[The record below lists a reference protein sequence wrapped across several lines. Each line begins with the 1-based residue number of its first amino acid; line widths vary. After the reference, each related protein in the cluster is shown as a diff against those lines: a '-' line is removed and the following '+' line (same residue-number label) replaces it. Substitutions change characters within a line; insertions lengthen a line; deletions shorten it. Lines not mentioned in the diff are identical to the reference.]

1 MYQGQKS
8 MLVDEMK
15 GNKMSP
21 TEFNEVCD
29 KYPLHVNIK
38 GGVAIC
44 KVEKIFITSNYMP
57 QEWWKEGVVP
67 LARDRRIDEVHYHHA
82 YREKKVYLSDK
93 WEENPTHEGTA
104 WQKCLADNPTLRFVP
119 LNNNPVP

>member
-1 MYQGQKS
+1 MLIGTGKTYCATHLEDGSIRPDLYRFRVTQGGFWNMYQGQKS

-38 GGVAIC
+38 GGGGGLQGGKDFYHFELYASGM
-44 KVEKIFITSNYMP
+44 VEGGGGAP
-57 QEWWKEGVVP
+57 REG
-67 LARDRRIDEVHYHHA
+67 
-82 YREKKVYLSDK
+82 
-93 WEENPTHEGTA
+93 
-104 WQKCLADNPTLRFVP
+104 
-119 LNNNPVP
+119 